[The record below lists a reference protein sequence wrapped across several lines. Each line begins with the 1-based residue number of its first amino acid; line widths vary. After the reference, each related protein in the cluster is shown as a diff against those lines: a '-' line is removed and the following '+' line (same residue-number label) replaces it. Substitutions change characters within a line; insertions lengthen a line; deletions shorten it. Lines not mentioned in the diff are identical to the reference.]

1 MLKGRCRL
9 RNQQYLQNTAILYY
23 IYIIYNIYIISLIK
37 ICSISYCVLGLQH
50 LQSFICYTKSNDKVL
65 RLTFYR
71 KLIDYDSASEV
82 FTTLLSWLY
91 FTPCEVPQII
101 SDLMLV
107 TAVLNSCI
115 NPLIYGS
122 HYHTELR
129 QQESRLRLG
138 RDLLLTLT
146 VPCSAIFGRKNFDR
160 L

>member
-1 MLKGRCRL
+1 M
-9 RNQQYLQNTAILYY
+9 
-23 IYIIYNIYIISLIK
+23 
-37 ICSISYCVLGLQH
+37 V
-50 LQSFICYTKSNDKVL
+50 
-65 RLTFYR
+65 
-71 KLIDYDSASEV
+71 
-82 FTTLLSWLY
+82 
-91 FTPCEVPQII
+91 

-146 VPCSAIFGRKNFDR
+146 VPRSAIFGRKNFDW